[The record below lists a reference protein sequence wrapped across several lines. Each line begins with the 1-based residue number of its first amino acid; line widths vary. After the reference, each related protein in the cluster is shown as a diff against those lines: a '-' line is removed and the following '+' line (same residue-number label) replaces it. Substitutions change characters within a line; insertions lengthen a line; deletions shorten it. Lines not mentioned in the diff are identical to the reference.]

1 MLIAPSKSPSSHGS
15 QSVKKTI
22 DGLQIFVVV
31 AIVVVVVVVVDATA
45 VIESLSLVSL
55 VVVKVL
61 VLAMVAVGDD
71 EVCCDIGV
79 AKRET
84 LIDVDE
90 IKLESVDETLVA

>member
-31 AIVVVVVVVVDATA
+31 AIVVVVVDATT
-45 VIESLSLVSL
+45 VVESLSLVSL
-55 VVVKVL
+55 VVKVL

-71 EVCCDIGV
+71 DVCCDIGV
-79 AKRET
+79 AKPET
-84 LIDVDE
+84 LIVVDE